1 MKKYLDLVGDRDSE
15 YVLGFLRDSPIES
28 TVLNKRMK
36 VGKDMNKHLVQLGER
51 LGLSVKLT
59 SEVSR
64 DAYATSLK
72 KSGASIDVIAEMLG
86 HTSTAV
92 TKHYL
97 DSFDQEYLH
106 QVNDLL
112 PKV

>member
-1 MKKYLDLVGDRDSE
+1 VK
-15 YVLGFLRDSPIES
+15 
-28 TVLNKRMK
+28 
-36 VGKDMNKHLVQLGER
+36 LGER

-59 SEVSR
+59 TKVTR

-72 KSGASIDVIAEMLG
+72 KSGASIEVIAEMLG

-92 TKHYL
+92 TRNYL
-97 DSFDQEYLH
+97 DSFDQEHLH